1 MVSWTDDTED
11 TILFFIIQWLD
22 QRNWGIKISQN
33 SWTVTLGPVSFEQ
46 PARRCQKPST
56 WACMFRTPL
65 AGGTQGAEEPF
76 LTPFS
81 TGWEHSKAQSLAHLW
96 ISGLM
101 PKRQRRLNVSLW
113 PRNRWRGTPPSL
125 AGVSSPCLSLLL
137 LMQVSPIAMVCPYTF
152 NLVQGEP
159 FFVAF
164 ADFCSVNTPTMADVC
179 GVNTPTMPIW
189 SYQHDVTEHR
199 AGKKCS
205 QPPPAHHHSNP
216 HTKNSTPY
224 LPSVPLFQFLND
236 GWKQP
241 CCCNKGQKQRRTGEV
256 HDTLLDYS
264 GRCVDFY
271 GFKQFLSRVLN
282 NFTCF
287 ISVQL
292 KKLPSKRESSSH

>member
-46 PARRCQKPST
+46 PAQRCQKPST
-56 WACMFRTPL
+56 WACVFWTPL

-81 TGWEHSKAQSLAHLW
+81 TGWDHSKAQSLAHLW
-96 ISGLM
+96 LSGLM

-113 PRNRWRGTPPSL
+113 PRNRWRGTPPSV

-137 LMQVSPIAMVCPYTF
+137 LMQVSPIAMVCPYMF

-199 AGKKCS
+199 AGKN
-205 QPPPAHHHSNP
+205 AHSRLQHTTTQILTPRTQCLIFLRFHSS
-216 HTKNSTPY
+216 NSWMMGESNCT
-224 LPSVPLFQFLND
+224 VV
-236 GWKQP
+236 
-241 CCCNKGQKQRRTGEV
+241 KGPKTEADRGSAWHFAWLQ
-256 HDTLLDYS
+256 
-264 GRCVDFY
+264 
-271 GFKQFLSRVLN
+271 SRVCGFLRLQV
-282 NFTCF
+282 
-287 ISVQL
+287 ISFPSAKQL
-292 KKLPSKRESSSH
+292 HMLYFSAT